1 MIVGITVYHLMSS
14 FRKTIVLLL
23 LLSLI
28 HLEQIQV
35 LGLQLPKP
43 FNEHGKLSSQQQPSP
58 LQVASMYAV
67 APVIPAVALP
77 MLAENFRATQDPTA
91 LLFVLIAKR
100 TFIYILA
107 ILATS
112 YAGWRASTSTAL
124 PAGQSLDALNRE
136 LLRGETAVSMKE
148 EKDKKERRDD
158 EIFATLD
165 ERDDVGKNM
174 AVALPFFLSTA
185 LAISYVL
192 VTGDQTTVGVNNNI
206 DTFDA
211 KEIFNTFSL
220 FSNFAI
226 CLLFAAAEYRSSSHP
241 IVEDNRD
248 TIGRAFKLPNLIAFG
263 TVMAAFLLP
272 LSFAWPFQ
280 NSINI
285 AIAVTVTRALAP
297 FINGEGKSIQ
307 NIALAL
313 VGLSVYDTFS
323 VFGTNLI
330 SVQSAVAAVDTL
342 DMASV
347 IDTVSFST
355 VGGIIDDSTSLIT
368 AADSSV
374 METVARSKLQG
385 PWRPGLLEMV
395 LVGKVSDALGLG
407 DIVFPA
413 CLVSWG
419 FAFDISYAFAAIA
432 GYVLGSFFTEVASTL
447 GPEELVSQGLPALLF
462 ITPAMLSC
470 VTLLGQQRGDLGL
483 IWGEDTKPNP
493 E

>member
-1 MIVGITVYHLMSS
+1 MSLYL
-14 FRKTIVLLL
+14 KTIALLL

-28 HLEQIQV
+28 HLEQV
-35 LGLQLPKP
+35 SGLQLPKP
-43 FNEHGKLSSQQQPSP
+43 FNEHGKLNSQQQPSP
-58 LQVASMYAV
+58 IQVASIYAV
-67 APVIPAVALP
+67 APLIPAITLP

-91 LLFVLIAKR
+91 LLSVLVAKR
-100 TFIYILA
+100 SFIYILA
-107 ILATS
+107 IIATS

-124 PAGQSLDALNRE
+124 PAGESLDALNRE
-136 LLRGETAVSMKE
+136 LLCGESSASMKE
-148 EKDKKERRDD
+148 EESKNERRDD
-158 EIFATLD
+158 AIFASLD
-165 ERDDVGKNM
+165 EREDVGKNL
-174 AVALPFFLSTA
+174 AVALPFFLATA
-185 LAISYVL
+185 LTISYVL
-192 VTGDQTTVGVNNNI
+192 VAGDQTSVSLNSNI
-206 DTFDA
+206 NMFDA
-211 KEIFNTFSL
+211 KEIFNAFSS

-226 CLLFAAAEYRSSSHP
+226 CLLFAAAEYRSSSYP
-241 IVEDNRD
+241 NDEDNKD
-248 TIGRAFKLPNLIAFG
+248 TIRKAFNVLNLVAFG
-263 TVMAAFLLP
+263 TVMASFLLP
-272 LSFAWPFQ
+272 LSLAWPFQ

-313 VGLSVYDTFS
+313 VGLSVYDVFS

-330 SVQSAVAAVDTL
+330 SIQSAVAAVDTL
-342 DMASV
+342 NMPSVVDTASL
-347 IDTVSFST
+347 ST
-355 VGGIIDDSTSLIT
+355 FGGIIDDSTSLIT

-395 LVGKVSDALGLG
+395 LVGRVSDAIGLG

-419 FAFDISYAFAAIA
+419 FAFDVSYAIAAIV
-432 GYVLGSFFTEVASTL
+432 GYVLGSFLTEVASTL
-447 GPEELVSQGLPALLF
+447 GPQELVGQGLPALLF
-462 ITPAMLSC
+462 ITPAMLTC
-470 VTLLGQQRGDLGL
+470 VTLLGKQRGDHDL